1 MEQGP
6 PGGPQPPEVGRSLG
20 LVPAMHLRSQS
31 PFSAPVGSLLVETR
45 AVAVKVCRESR
56 VWPFSA
62 ELIPAPGHAVAS
74 SLAALVPR
82 ASDEAERWGA
92 FSAPH
97 FTLALSESPPD
108 LQIHGWVQSPTSLC
122 ARKVPALRE
131 LPFRRMETDES

>member
-1 MEQGP
+1 M
-6 PGGPQPPEVGRSLG
+6 G

-82 ASDEAERWGA
+82 ASDEAERWGG
-92 FSAPH
+92 
-97 FTLALSESPPD
+97 L
-108 LQIHGWVQSPTSLC
+108 LC
-122 ARKVPALRE
+122 T
-131 LPFRRMETDES
+131 PFHTGLVCEPS